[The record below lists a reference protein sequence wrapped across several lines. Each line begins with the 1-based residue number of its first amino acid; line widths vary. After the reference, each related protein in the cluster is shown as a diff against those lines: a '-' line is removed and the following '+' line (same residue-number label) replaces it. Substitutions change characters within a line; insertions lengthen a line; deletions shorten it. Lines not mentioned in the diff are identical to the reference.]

1 MNMNRIEIPLSL
13 PPKELSPNARVHW
26 RVKARFTKSAR
37 SISACAA
44 IIASDMQR
52 LQWKAARVKCV
63 FTFGD
68 KRKRDKDN
76 LLASMKAYFD
86 GIADAGV
93 VENDSQLT
101 YEPVEITAPNRLQ
114 KRVVIHIEQT
124 EASE

>member
-1 MNMNRIEIPLSL
+1 MNRIEVPLSL

-26 RVKARFTKSAR
+26 RVKAKFTKSAR
-37 SISACAA
+37 SIAACSA

-52 LQWKAARVKCV
+52 LGWKAARVKCV

-68 KRKRDKDN
+68 KRQRDKDN

-86 GIADAGV
+86 GLADAGV

-101 YEPVEITAPNRLQ
+101 YEPIEITAPNRLQ

-124 EASE
+124 GASE

>member
-1 MNMNRIEIPLSL
+1 MNRIEVCLPL
-13 PPKELSPNARVHW
+13 PAKQLSPNARVHW
-26 RVKARFTKSAR
+26 RVKAKHTKESRAYSR
-37 SISACAA
+37 LRA

-52 LQWKAARVKCV
+52 LGWKAARVKCV

-68 KRKRDKDN
+68 KRQRDKDN

-101 YEPVEITAPNRLQ
+101 YEPIEITAPNRMQ

-124 EASE
+124 EAGET